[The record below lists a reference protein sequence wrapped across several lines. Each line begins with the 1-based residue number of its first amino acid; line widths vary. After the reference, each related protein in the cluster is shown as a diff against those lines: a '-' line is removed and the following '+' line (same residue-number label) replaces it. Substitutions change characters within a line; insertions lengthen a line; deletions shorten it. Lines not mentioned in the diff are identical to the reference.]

1 MKKIVIAIDSF
12 KGCLSSAAIAKAVAR
27 GIWSVLPH
35 CKVVQLP
42 IADGGEGT
50 VDALVAATG
59 GTYISPIVH
68 NPLGQPIA
76 ARYGILGNGRQAV
89 IEMAAASGLALIP
102 SRSGQVMHCT
112 TFGTGQLI
120 ADAIHRGCRDFLL
133 GIGGSATNEAGIG
146 LLQALGFQ
154 FRDAQGRPLPPTGEG
169 LCQLA
174 SIHTEGALPELSAC
188 HFHLLTDVQ
197 NPLYGPNGAAHIFA
211 PQKGA
216 TPDQVEQLDQALQR
230 FAQLVQQQTNRNINQ
245 PGAGAGG
252 GMAGGCMAFLPAT
265 VESGIEVVK
274 QALQFDEVIQGADL
288 ILTGEGK
295 VDQQTRQGK
304 VIAGVLKS
312 ARAQQIPVVALT
324 GNCLAYD
331 PQLSSDGL
339 TALFPIHPAPLT
351 LTEALDPTFAAQQL
365 ERTTQQIIAM
375 LNVFNC

>member
-35 CKVVQLP
+35 CEVVQLP

-59 GTYISPIVH
+59 GTYISPIVQ
-68 NPLGQPIA
+68 NPLGQPIV
-76 ARYGILGNGRQAV
+76 ARYGILGNVRQAV

-154 FRDAQGRPLPPTGEG
+154 FRDAQGRPIPPTGEG

-324 GNCLAYD
+324 GNCLYYD

>member
-35 CKVVQLP
+35 CEVVQLP

-59 GTYISPIVH
+59 GTYISPIVK

-154 FRDAQGRPLPPTGEG
+154 FRDAQGRPIPPTGEG

-312 ARAQQIPVVALT
+312 ARTQQIPVVALT

>member
-35 CKVVQLP
+35 CEVVQLP

-59 GTYISPIVH
+59 GTYISPIVQ

-154 FRDAQGRPLPPTGEG
+154 FRDAQGRPIPPTGEG

-216 TPDQVEQLDQALQR
+216 TPDQVEQLDQALQQ

-265 VESGIEVVK
+265 V
-274 QALQFDEVIQGADL
+274 
-288 ILTGEGK
+288 
-295 VDQQTRQGK
+295 
-304 VIAGVLKS
+304 
-312 ARAQQIPVVALT
+312 
-324 GNCLAYD
+324 
-331 PQLSSDGL
+331 
-339 TALFPIHPAPLT
+339 
-351 LTEALDPTFAAQQL
+351 
-365 ERTTQQIIAM
+365 
-375 LNVFNC
+375 

>member
-35 CKVVQLP
+35 CEVVQLP

-59 GTYISPIVH
+59 GTYISPIVQ

-230 FAQLVQQQTNRNINQ
+230 FALLVQQQTNRNINQ

-274 QALQFDEVIQGADL
+274 QALQFDEIIQGADL

-324 GNCLAYD
+324 GNCLDYD
-331 PQLSSDGL
+331 PQLSRDGL

>member
-1 MKKIVIAIDSF
+1 MNKIVIAIDSF
-12 KGCLSSAAIAKAVAR
+12 KGCLSSAAIAEAVAR
-27 GIWSVLPH
+27 GILSVLPH
-35 CKVVQLP
+35 CEVIQLP

-59 GTYISPIVH
+59 GTFVAPIVQ

-89 IEMAAASGLALIP
+89 IEMAAASGLALVP
-102 SRSGQVMHCT
+102 FQTGQVMHCS

-120 ADAIHRGCRDFLL
+120 VDAIHRGCREFLL

-154 FRDAQGRPLPPTGEG
+154 FRDAQGVPIPPTGDG
-169 LCQLA
+169 LCHLA
-174 SIHTEGALPELSAC
+174 SIQTEQALPELSAC
-188 HFHLLTDVQ
+188 HFQLLTDVQ
-197 NPLYGPNGAAHIFA
+197 NPLYGPNGAACIFA

-216 TPDQVEQLDQALQR
+216 TPDQVQELDQALQR
-230 FAQLVQQQTNRNINQ
+230 FAKLAYQQTHHDINQ

-252 GMAGGCMAFLPAT
+252 GMAGGCLAFLQAT
-265 VESGIEVVK
+265 VESGIEAVK
-274 QALQFDEVIQGADL
+274 RALQFDQVIQGADL

-324 GNCLAYD
+324 GNCLDFD
-331 PQLSSDGL
+331 PQLSKDGL

-351 LTEALDPTFAAQQL
+351 LTEALEPTFAAQQL

-375 LNVFNC
+375 LNVFNR

>member
-35 CKVVQLP
+35 CEVVQLP

-59 GTYISPIVH
+59 GTYISPIVQ

-154 FRDAQGRPLPPTGEG
+154 FRDAQGRPIPPTGEG

-174 SIHTEGALPELSAC
+174 SIHTERALPELSAC

-230 FAQLVQQQTNRNINQ
+230 FALLVQQQTNRNINQ

-324 GNCLAYD
+324 GNCLDYD
-331 PQLSSDGL
+331 PQLSNDGL

>member
-59 GTYISPIVH
+59 GTYISPIVQ

-112 TFGTGQLI
+112 TLGTGQLI

-154 FRDAQGRPLPPTGEG
+154 FRDAQGRPIPPTGEG

-174 SIHTEGALPELSAC
+174 SIHTERALPELSAC

-324 GNCLAYD
+324 GNCLDYD
-331 PQLSSDGL
+331 LQLSSDGL

-351 LTEALDPTFAAQQL
+351 LTEALDPPFAAQQL